1 MSRKFESF
9 ERTNS
14 IREANG
20 SFDSCNT
27 CKRLVHSRLHELHE
41 FKLPFVS
48 RIEFIRSELSNCS
61 AHVSGV
67 CNRTTIVRDPQLY
80 TRQISPFI
88 KADYQQSSAEVVPEI
103 QLSRYSLMH
112 TYRLNAFFYRQR
124 AAICAL
130 NLVIKDT
137 D

>member
-61 AHVSGV
+61 A
-67 CNRTTIVRDPQLY
+67 LY
-80 TRQISPFI
+80 PGSVIAQ
-88 KADYQQSSAEVVPEI
+88 
-103 QLSRYSLMH
+103 QLSEIHSCTHDRYLHLLKQIISSQVLKSF
-112 TYRLNAFFYRQR
+112 LKF
-124 AAICAL
+124 
-130 NLVIKDT
+130 NLT
-137 D
+137 DNH